1 MVSQK
6 RAFTL
11 IELLVV
17 IAIIA
22 ILAAILFPVFAQAK
36 AAAKKTQALSNT
48 KQAVLAA
55 IQYMTDNDD
64 TAVPRYNAC
73 FNPSFPPPNTADV
86 WENVVQPYTKNR
98 DVYLDPVA
106 VNTFYGGVWGDN
118 IPAGIYGRGWD
129 SIGLNGGIFAFFWAD
144 GSGDPNCPG
153 NPNYPTV
160 GSLGDQAKA
169 VYFASSVSGDTA
181 LGYRGYLS
189 RNDAVNTTGLSVSDR
204 HQNGTVLSMFDGHAK
219 WLKTNAILGQPLPIQ
234 PCADPSFQTG
244 AWWLNQNG
252 AKLNWLL
259 QDHCYWNN

>member
-1 MVSQK
+1 LVSQK

-55 IQYMTDNDD
+55 IQYMTDYDD
-64 TAVPRYNAC
+64 VAVPRYNMC
-73 FNPSFPPPNTADV
+73 FNGAIAPNNAADV
-86 WENVVQPYTKNR
+86 WENLVQPYTKNK

-106 VNTFYGGVWGDN
+106 TNTFYGGKWGDD
-118 IPAGIYGRGWD
+118 IPNGIYGRGWD
-129 SIGLNGGIFAFFWAD
+129 SIGLNGGIFAFFWND
-144 GSGDPNCPG
+144 GSGDPACPG
-153 NPNYPTV
+153 NPMYPTV
-160 GSLGDQAKA
+160 GSLGDAAKA

-181 LGYRGYLS
+181 LGFRGYLA
-189 RNDAVNTTGLSVSDR
+189 RNDALNVPGLSLSDR

-219 WLKTNAILGQPLPIQ
+219 WLKTNALLGQPTPIQ
-234 PCADPSFQTG
+234 SCADPDFNTG